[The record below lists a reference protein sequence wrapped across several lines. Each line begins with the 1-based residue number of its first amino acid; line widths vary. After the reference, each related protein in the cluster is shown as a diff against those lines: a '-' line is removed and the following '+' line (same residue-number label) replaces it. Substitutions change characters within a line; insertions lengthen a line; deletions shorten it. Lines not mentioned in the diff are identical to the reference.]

1 MTKVTASLRHV
12 INELL
17 YESLLNEADYED
29 LQGVC
34 MTRGSTHVMNT
45 CYIGGDKFYLKFSDV
60 ELYDPGI
67 DPSLQILV
75 EWLAYK
81 IYSLYPD
88 VDLPGKIELVYDR
101 TKKRVGL
108 ATLGVDGGKSFTI
121 KSAELAQMMSA
132 GVYVDIF
139 LANWDV
145 VGPGNVIINS
155 SGRPVRIDPGGA
167 LTFRAQGSR
176 KGSRFSDEPG
186 EIRTMLTPGT
196 DAGYVFIHSDLK
208 VAAKN
213 FMSVPW
219 SKIEAL
225 INQCDDEVS
234 GELDDRGM
242 GKLLNQWTMELQT
255 ITLKLRKRHESIV
268 NNVEFMNNLS

>member
-1 MTKVTASLRHV
+1 MSQGIRYLHHL
-12 INELL
+12 ISEILH
-17 YESLLNEADYED
+17 ESLLNEVDYEE

-45 CYIGGDKFYLKFSDV
+45 CYIGSDKFYLKFSDT

-88 VDLPGKIELVYDR
+88 VDLPGKIELVYDKA
-101 TKKRVGL
+101 KKRVGL
-108 ATLGVDGGKSFTI
+108 ATLGVDGEKSYTI
-121 KSAELAQMMSA
+121 QPTVLAQRMSA
-132 GVYVDIF
+132 GVYADIF

-145 VGPGNVIINS
+145 VGPGNVIINP

-167 LTFRAQGSR
+167 LTFRAQGGR
-176 KGSRFSDEPG
+176 KGSRFSDAPG
-186 EIRTMLTPGT
+186 EMETMLSSGT
-196 DAGYVFIHSDLK
+196 DAGRVFRHSDLRA
-208 VAAKN
+208 AAKN

-219 SKIEAL
+219 TRIESL
-225 INQCDDEVS
+225 INECDDEVS
-234 GELDDRGM
+234 GELDDYRM
-242 GKLLNQWTMELQT
+242 GKLLNQWTVELEL
-255 ITLKLRKRHESIV
+255 ITGKLRKRHESIV
-268 NNVEFMNNLS
+268 SNVEFMKNLS

>member
-1 MTKVTASLRHV
+1 MSQGINHLRHL
-12 INELL
+12 ISEMLH
-17 YESLLNEADYED
+17 ESFLNEVDYEE

-45 CYIGGDKFYLKFSDV
+45 CYIGGDKFYLKFSDT
-60 ELYDPGI
+60 ELYEPGI

-88 VDLPGKIELVYDR
+88 VDLPGKIELVYDKA
-101 TKKRVGL
+101 KKRVGL
-108 ATLGVDGGKSFTI
+108 ATLGVDGEKSYTI
-121 KSAELAQMMSA
+121 QPTVLAQRMSA

-145 VGPGNVIINS
+145 VGPGNVIINP

-167 LTFRAQGSR
+167 LTFRAQGGR
-176 KGSRFSDEPG
+176 KGSRFSDAPG
-186 EIRTMLTPGT
+186 EMETMLSSRT
-196 DAGYVFIHSDLK
+196 DAGRVFRHSDLRA
-208 VAAKN
+208 AAKN

-219 SKIEAL
+219 TRIESL
-225 INQCDDEVS
+225 INTCDDEVS
-234 GELDDRGM
+234 GELDDYRM
-242 GKLLNQWTMELQT
+242 GKLLNQWTVELEL
-255 ITLKLRKRHESIV
+255 ITGKLRKRHESIV
-268 NNVEFMNNLS
+268 SNVEFMENLS